1 MDACK
6 KKNGKMLLI
15 VLAVAVVAVMVPTI
29 VFAQGAAS
37 SEQGAVT
44 EIYGSANGWNNNAA
58 WVGFALVEAL
68 DLSNENADLKISYEY
83 IENGEIKTVKSVSKD
98 SVYQK
103 NKLWDGYL
111 TDINNIKYSALDEN
125 KVLPANTI
133 IQSNLSAGA
142 KADLDVS
149 AKIQSGAV
157 TQVRTVVEVI
167 NASGVSTI
175 AKSNWVTY
183 STDLDYSAPKGI
195 SKEVVSAYEAENPGI
210 RFDAAAVIGEREFVT
225 FADALEAV
233 QDNET
238 ILLKNGT
245 HEGNIVIEKNIKI
258 QGESK
263 EGTIIAAT
271 EETGINGHSGNI
283 IHAKANVELEN
294 LTVDGKKLELEPVH
308 RLACGIYAEK
318 GLKVNN
324 VDIVNVGCGADR
336 PLCGVQTGIGIYVNS
351 PAENPN
357 AEDVTI
363 QNVNIS
369 EFQKAGIV
377 VKTTGEVLIEDAVI
391 AGAGETGVIAQN
403 GIQINNTQNAVINNA
418 EISGLNYTGEDEAS
432 GVLLVSAKADVND
445 CTFED
450 VEGEVVLY
458 DDESSASVKEGDT
471 VTVITTEHQA
481 VMTAEKPATCT
492 QDGNKAY
499 WYCADCGK
507 YFADEALSQEITLES
522 TVLKAT
528 NHDYKDGVCTICG
541 EKDGSLVPP
550 QDEGDFST
558 VLLTVLAAVLLAGA
572 AGLAV
577 YAKKAKSGR

>member
-58 WVGFALVEAL
+58 WVGFALGEAL

-403 GIQINNTQNAVINNA
+403 GIQINNTQNAAINNA

-445 CTFED
+445 CTFEN

-522 TVLKAT
+522 TVLKAAG
-528 NHDYKDGVCTICG
+528 HDYKDGVCTICG

-558 VLLTVLAAVLLAGA
+558 VLLAVLAAVLLAGA

>member
-1 MDACK
+1 MGGLCLRR
-6 KKNGKMLLI
+6 GI
-15 VLAVAVVAVMVPTI
+15 
-29 VFAQGAAS
+29 
-37 SEQGAVT
+37 
-44 EIYGSANGWNNNAA
+44 
-58 WVGFALVEAL
+58 

-133 IQSNLSAGA
+133 IQSNLSKSA

-195 SKEVVSAYEAENPGI
+195 SKEVVSACEAENPGI

-351 PAENPN
+351 PAENSN

-432 GVLLVSAKADVND
+432 GVLLWSAPRR
-445 CTFED
+445 
-450 VEGEVVLY
+450 
-458 DDESSASVKEGDT
+458 
-471 VTVITTEHQA
+471 
-481 VMTAEKPATCT
+481 M
-492 QDGNKAY
+492 
-499 WYCADCGK
+499 
-507 YFADEALSQEITLES
+507 
-522 TVLKAT
+522 
-528 NHDYKDGVCTICG
+528 
-541 EKDGSLVPP
+541 
-550 QDEGDFST
+550 
-558 VLLTVLAAVLLAGA
+558 
-572 AGLAV
+572 
-577 YAKKAKSGR
+577 